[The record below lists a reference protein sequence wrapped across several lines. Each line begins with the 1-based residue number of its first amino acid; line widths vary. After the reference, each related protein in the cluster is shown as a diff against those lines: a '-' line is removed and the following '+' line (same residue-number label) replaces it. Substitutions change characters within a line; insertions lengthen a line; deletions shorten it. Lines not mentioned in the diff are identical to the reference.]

1 MLQRS
6 ACWILWLAIGACA
19 GSLEVQ
25 AAGVISQTTA
35 ARYGLTRAWYAQV
48 GSERATGPITHLH
61 LDRGML
67 LVQTEQGT
75 LSGLNAETGRILWS
89 MQVGPRNH
97 SSTQP
102 ALNDKYIA
110 VINGSVLYVL
120 DRNSG
125 LLLWQRQIFGSPG
138 AGPAL
143 TETHAFTPMIGGL
156 VEAYDI
162 EKGAKQKPWNYK
174 SIGRILIPPIAT
186 AQAVCWTT
194 EKGYL
199 YVADPAGAGIRY
211 RLETRSAIQAR
222 PAYWTPNLYACST
235 DGCVYSVNEL
245 SGKINWKFPVGDA
258 IYEPPMAIENKIFVI
273 SELGN
278 MFCLDDKATP
288 LWQTS
293 KIAQFISTSP
303 TRVYVAD
310 QTARMLILDAKTG
323 VRLASMPLDG
333 VSTKLMNGQ
342 SDRIY
347 LANESGVVQCFR
359 EEGLKSPVAYIPPK
373 PELPEVK
380 EVPKG
385 EKKARPAAKSP
396 DDASPDDASMEEP
409 SADEAPD
416 GEKPEAMEEEEKPA
430 AAADDDPFK

>member
-1 MLQRS
+1 MIGHKS
-6 ACWILWLAIGACA
+6 CWMLWLALGVCTA
-19 GSLEVQ
+19 SYEVR

-61 LDRGML
+61 QDHGML

-89 MQVGPRNH
+89 TQVGPRNH
-97 SSTQP
+97 SSTEP
-102 ALNDKYIA
+102 AVNDTYVA
-110 VINGSVLYVL
+110 VINGSVLFVL
-120 DRNSG
+120 DRNNG
-125 LLLWQRQIFGSPG
+125 QLLWQRQIFGSPG

-143 TETHAFTPMIGGL
+143 TETHVFTPMIGGL

-174 SIGRILIPPIAT
+174 SVGRILIPPIAT
-186 AQAVCWTT
+186 PQAVCWTT

-199 YVADPAGAGIRY
+199 YVANPKAEGIRY
-211 RLETRSAIQAR
+211 RLETRNAIQAQ

-235 DGCVYSVNEL
+235 DGCVYSVDEH

-258 IYEPPMAIENKIFVI
+258 IYESPVAIEGRIFVV

-278 MFCLDDKATP
+278 MFCLDAKAATL
-288 LWQTS
+288 LWQAP
-293 KIAQFISTSP
+293 KIAQFIATSP
-303 TRVYVAD
+303 TRVYAAD
-310 QTARMLILDAKTG
+310 QVGRLLILDARSG

-333 VSTKLMNGQ
+333 ISTKLINRQ

-347 LANESGVVQCFR
+347 LANTAGVVQCFR
-359 EEGLKSPVAYIPPK
+359 EEGLKSPVVYTPPK
-373 PELPEVK
+373 PVVVEVK
-380 EVPKG
+380 EAPKG
-385 EKKARPAAKSP
+385 EKKAKPAAESP
-396 DDASPDDASMEEP
+396 DDTSMDEPAAEDATD
-409 SADEAPD
+409 ADN
-416 GEKPEAMEEEEKPA
+416 PEAMENEKPDA
-430 AAADDDPFK
+430 PADDAEADPFK